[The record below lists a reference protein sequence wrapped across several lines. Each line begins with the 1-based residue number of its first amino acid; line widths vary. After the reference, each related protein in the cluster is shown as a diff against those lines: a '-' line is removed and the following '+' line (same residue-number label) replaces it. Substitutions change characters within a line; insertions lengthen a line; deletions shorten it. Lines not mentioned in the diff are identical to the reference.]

1 MPWQPKT
8 LGGRARRD
16 PAVPSIPPPP
26 GTAAGGCWP
35 CSRGDGSLSPRAT
48 PPLPERLGVMGR
60 EGRDYF
66 LRRKDTEGR
75 CDRCACRRRGGA
87 AAAAIFP
94 AVGLRRAAWPSVP
107 PRPLSASPGASRSL
121 AGAGEGIPARE
132 CGGGGVRGALL
143 PALASPRACGSRLRA
158 GQGAGQAGAL
168 RP

>member
-1 MPWQPKT
+1 
-8 LGGRARRD
+8 
-16 PAVPSIPPPP
+16 
-26 GTAAGGCWP
+26 
-35 CSRGDGSLSPRAT
+35 
-48 PPLPERLGVMGR
+48 MGR

-87 AAAAIFP
+87 AAAAAIFP
-94 AVGLRRAAWPSVP
+94 AVGLRRAVWPSVP